1 MNVIN
6 IELSVLYHRS
16 VTVAHPFSLL
26 ASPSG
31 SATLAAY
38 GWAGHWAL
46 WMELH
51 FPHPLLSTSGK
62 GHQCQVESLQFQLL
76 IGLTL
81 NSLKPMKYLFLHR
94 DIMFGRKWFHF
105 MPKMVTKQMKAK
117 LLCLLDSDRFW
128 QQISRP
134 SQAQGLAAWMNYFSV
149 LTVESSHNYRAL
161 SRVTT
166 GSCAWR
172 KRERT
177 QSLVL
182 FLKKPQDLSSYS
194 KAHLERIHLSWTLL
208 AQQQNKQK
216 HHKTLNHS
224 DLFNCWGWKFSHLS
238 IINETN
244 CIIR

>member
-1 MNVIN
+1 M
-6 IELSVLYHRS
+6 EPH
-16 VTVAHPFSLL
+16 FS
-26 ASPSG
+26 
-31 SATLAAY
+31 
-38 GWAGHWAL
+38 
-46 WMELH
+46 
-51 FPHPLLSTSGK
+51 HPLLSTSGK

-94 DIMFGRKWFHF
+94 NIMFGRKWFHF

-117 LLCLLDSDRFW
+117 RLCLLDSDRFW

-177 QSLVL
+177 QSLVILEETPGSVQL
-182 FLKKPQDLSSYS
+182 FKNTSGKNSPVLNSACSTAKQAKAPQNT
-194 KAHLERIHLSWTLL
+194 H
-208 AQQQNKQK
+208 
-216 HHKTLNHS
+216 HS
-224 DLFNCWGWKFSHLS
+224 DLFNC
-238 IINETN
+238 
-244 CIIR
+244 